1 MEELKRQV
9 NNHEKHIDN
18 IMKELA
24 LYRPVVQI
32 YSNRNVLSVFA
43 IVLSVTTLILLF
55 LKG

>member
-1 MEELKRQV
+1 MEEIQRQI
-9 NNHEKHIDN
+9 NNQQKHIDN

-43 IVLSVTTLILLF
+43 IVVSVTTLILLF